1 MSLWRDSWGGTLVG
15 MFRAFSLAAAI
26 AAFALAILGSWIR
39 INGAGMSCPDWPLCH
54 GAVLPALD
62 GAVVL
67 EWSHRM
73 VALLEGVLL
82 VGAIVTGWRARREIA
97 GVTPILLALGGL
109 FILQVALGATTV
121 AVANSPWSVVLHW
134 GVGML
139 FLGALTALAI
149 VAVTRPAIGSPR
161 AQNGLFPLLA
171 ITAAGAFI
179 AMCAGAFVSSSGA
192 GLACSS
198 LPGCESGSWG
208 GATPAEGAQMTHRIL
223 AGVFFVVATVVS
235 YWSSLGTTPRV
246 RVAALC
252 AYALIVFQ
260 VMLGMANVVWQ
271 LPLGLR
277 EAHAANAAA
286 TFIAFVCALVFASID
301 GTVRARAPGRIA
313 AQSQSQS
320 QTAQAR

>member
-1 MSLWRDSWGGTLVG
+1 
-15 MFRAFSLAAAI
+15 MFRAFSLAAAV

-54 GAVLPALD
+54 GAIVPVLD

-82 VGAIVTGWRARREIA
+82 AGAIVTGWRARREIA
-97 GVTPILLALGGL
+97 GVTPILMALGGI
-109 FILQVALGATTV
+109 FIVQVALGAATV

-149 VAVTRPAIGSPR
+149 VAVVRPRIGTPHPQS
-161 AQNGLFPLLA
+161 GLFPLLA
-171 ITAAGAFI
+171 ITAGGAFI
-179 AMCAGAFVSSSGA
+179 AMCAGAYVSSSGA

-198 LPGCESGSWG
+198 LPGCEPGSWS
-208 GATPAEGAQMTHRIL
+208 GASAAESAQMIHRTL
-223 AGVFFVVATVVS
+223 AGIFFVVATIGA
-235 YWSSLGTTPRV
+235 YWASLGTTPRV
-246 RVAALC
+246 RIAALS
-252 AYALIVFQ
+252 AYALIVLQ

-286 TFIAFVCALVFASID
+286 TFIAFVCAIVFASID
-301 GTVRARAPGRIA
+301 GTVRARSAARIA
-313 AQSQSQS
+313 AQSQSQ
-320 QTAQAR
+320 TAQAQ

>member
-1 MSLWRDSWGGTLVG
+1 

-39 INGAGMSCPDWPLCH
+39 INGAGMTCPDWPLCH
-54 GAVLPALD
+54 GAVVPLLE

-82 VGAIVTGWRARREIA
+82 LGAIVTGWRARRTIA
-97 GVTPILLALGGL
+97 GVTPLLLALGGI
-109 FILQVALGATTV
+109 FVVQVALGAGTV
-121 AVANSPWSVVLHW
+121 AVANSPWSVVAHW
-134 GVGML
+134 GMAML
-139 FLGALTALAI
+139 FLGVLTALAI
-149 VAVTRPAIGSPR
+149 VAILAPRPGATPV
-161 AQNGLFPLLA
+161 QNGLFPLLWF
-171 ITAAGAFI
+171 TAAGAFV

-198 LPGCESGSWG
+198 LPGCEPGSWNG
-208 GATPAEGAQMTHRIL
+208 TTAAEGAQMMHRVL
-223 AGVFFVVATVVS
+223 AGIFFAVATVVA
-235 YWSSLGTTPRV
+235 YWASLGTTPRV
-246 RVAALC
+246 RNAALC
-252 AYALIVFQ
+252 AYALIVLQ

-286 TFIAFVCALVFASID
+286 TFIAFIGAIVFAAID
-301 GTVRARAPGRIA
+301 GTVRLPVAARDPAPA
-313 AQSQSQS
+313 QTQSQSQS
-320 QTAQAR
+320 QPVQAG